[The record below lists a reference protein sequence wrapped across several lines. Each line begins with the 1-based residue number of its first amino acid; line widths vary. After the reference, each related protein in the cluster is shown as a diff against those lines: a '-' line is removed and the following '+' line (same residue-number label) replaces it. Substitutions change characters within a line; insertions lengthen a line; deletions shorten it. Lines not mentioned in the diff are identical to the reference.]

1 MKETM
6 NGIGMNN
13 SNMIS
18 NVFKIVLSLLLMVV
32 CFFRSK
38 LFPSTS
44 KSVNAILTIVAAGV
58 CVYSILTIY
67 RSIYKIMEDYDE
79 AKQIKLEQTIG
90 KDDGTLYSVDTLTNL
105 IEQSDII
112 DIVIYSNGKLHHI
125 GASSE
130 SRPGVS
136 NLYNKQYYI
145 DSTNLEFDALIRQL
159 DTLSNP
165 EKKIAVILI
174 DDIPQ

>member
-1 MKETM
+1 
-6 NGIGMNN
+6 
-13 SNMIS
+13 
-18 NVFKIVLSLLLMVV
+18 
-32 CFFRSK
+32 
-38 LFPSTS
+38 
-44 KSVNAILTIVAAGV
+44 
-58 CVYSILTIY
+58 
-67 RSIYKIMEDYDE
+67 MEEYDE

-112 DIVIYSNGKLHHI
+112 GIVIYSNGKLHHI

-130 SRPGVS
+130 SRPGIS

-165 EKKIAVILI
+165 EKKIVVILI

>member
-1 MKETM
+1 
-6 NGIGMNN
+6 
-13 SNMIS
+13 
-18 NVFKIVLSLLLMVV
+18 
-32 CFFRSK
+32 
-38 LFPSTS
+38 
-44 KSVNAILTIVAAGV
+44 
-58 CVYSILTIY
+58 
-67 RSIYKIMEDYDE
+67 MEEYDE
-79 AKQIKLEQTIG
+79 AKQIKLEQTIR

-112 DIVIYSNGKLHHI
+112 DIVIYPNGKLHHI

-130 SRPGVS
+130 SRPGIS